1 MHFRRGLVRS
11 SLVMLTGLV
20 PLIIMGM
27 GWPGP
32 PGAKTIASLV
42 TLAGATLE
50 LATVWQFMRSITE
63 EG

>member
-1 MHFRRGLVRS
+1 
-11 SLVMLTGLV
+11 MLTGLV